1 MIDSIS
7 IRAVGGNGG
16 DGCISF
22 RRQKFVPKGGPDG
35 GDGGK
40 GGDVV
45 IVGDDSYS
53 TLLHLK
59 GRKLYRAG
67 RGGHGSGRNR
77 TGRNGE
83 DLEVRVPV
91 GTEVWRREEDG
102 EWRLL
107 ADLGEGDR
115 IVVARGGGGGK
126 GNLRFVS
133 PTNQEPLL
141 AEKGERGEDV
151 EIRLDMKLLADV
163 GIIGKPNAGKSTLL
177 AACSRAHPKIADYPF
192 TTTEPVLGVVETRDR
207 QFTLVEIPGLIEGAH
222 EGVGL
227 GIRFLRHAERTRVV
241 VHLLDGLSQDPYRD
255 YQEIHEEVRQY
266 QPAMAER
273 PQVIAVNKV
282 DITEV
287 RERVE
292 EIRASLERVGRP
304 VFFISAARGEGV
316 HELLGTLLHMLES
329 APRPRR
335 EGIVASPRRRVRDRV
350 RVERRDGQFIVESA
364 RALRIVERVD
374 MDDYRVRLQLLRE
387 FRRLGVARALEAA
400 GIKQGDVIRVGDKE
414 LRW

>member
-1 MIDSIS
+1 M
-7 IRAVGGNGG
+7 
-16 DGCISF
+16 
-22 RRQKFVPKGGPDG
+22 
-35 GDGGK
+35 
-40 GGDVV
+40 
-45 IVGDDSYS
+45 
-53 TLLHLK
+53 
-59 GRKLYRAG
+59 
-67 RGGHGSGRNR
+67 
-77 TGRNGE
+77 
-83 DLEVRVPV
+83 

-133 PTNQEPLL
+133 STNQEPLL

-151 EIRLDMKLLADV
+151 EVRLEMKLLADV

-192 TTTEPVLGVVETRDR
+192 TTTEPVIGVVETRDR

-227 GIRFLRHAERTRVV
+227 GIRFLRHAERTRVL

-255 YQEIHEEVRQY
+255 YHEIHEEVRQY
-266 QPAMAER
+266 KPAMAER
-273 PQVIAVNKV
+273 PQLIAVNKV

-287 RERVE
+287 RERVGE
-292 EIRASLERVGRP
+292 VRASLERVGRP
-304 VFFISAARGEGV
+304 VFFISAATGEGV

-335 EGIVASPRRRVRDRV
+335 EGIVASPRRPVRDRV

-364 RALRIVERVD
+364 RAMRIVERVD